1 MSNSCETD
9 PTPKGTKEVL
19 KTWKFWKPVTAI
31 AVGSLLGFLYYYFVG
46 CASGT
51 CGITSSPVNSTLYFA
66 ILGGLIVNLIKP
78 ETKNSTEK

>member
-1 MSNSCETD
+1 MKKWLLNNKLTVI
-9 PTPKGTKEVL
+9 G
-19 KTWKFWKPVTAI
+19 AI
-31 AVGSLLGFLYYYFVG
+31 VGAIGGYLYYYFVG

>member
-1 MSNSCETD
+1 MLNMKKWWLNNKLTVI
-9 PTPKGTKEVL
+9 G
-19 KTWKFWKPVTAI
+19 AI
-31 AVGSLLGFLYYYFVG
+31 VGAIGGYLYYYFVG

>member
-1 MSNSCETD
+1 MLNMKKWLLNNKLTVI
-9 PTPKGTKEVL
+9 G
-19 KTWKFWKPVTAI
+19 AI
-31 AVGSLLGFLYYYFVG
+31 AGAIGGYLYYYFVG

-78 ETKNSTEK
+78 TDNSQKENSNM

>member
-1 MSNSCETD
+1 MLNM
-9 PTPKGTKEVL
+9 KKWLLNNKLLIIGVFL
-19 KTWKFWKPVTAI
+19 GAI
-31 AVGSLLGFLYYYFVG
+31 AGYLYYYFVG

-66 ILGGLIVNLIKP
+66 VLGGLVMNMIKP

>member
-1 MSNSCETD
+1 LLNNKLTVI
-9 PTPKGTKEVL
+9 G
-19 KTWKFWKPVTAI
+19 AI
-31 AVGSLLGFLYYYFVG
+31 LGAVGGYLYYYFVG